1 MKLFVV
7 TTRNG
12 KEFSTVSILFSLQL
26 SCLLSLLGV
35 GGVDSG
41 EEAYKKVAAGASLV
55 QLYTAL
61 VFQVKLI
68 FLFFF

>member
-1 MKLFVV
+1 
-7 TTRNG
+7 
-12 KEFSTVSILFSLQL
+12 
-26 SCLLSLLGV
+26 V

-68 FLFFF
+68 LLFLLIIKVLVA

>member
-1 MKLFVV
+1 VKLSVV
-7 TTRNG
+7 TT
-12 KEFSTVSILFSLQL
+12 I
-26 SCLLSLLGV
+26 GV

-61 VFQVKLI
+61 VFQVKIIYLFLLI
-68 FLFFF
+68 IKDLVA

>member
-1 MKLFVV
+1 M
-7 TTRNG
+7 
-12 KEFSTVSILFSLQL
+12 
-26 SCLLSLLGV
+26 
-35 GGVDSG
+35 DSG

-68 FLFFF
+68 FLFLLMIIKVLVA